1 MDEVRIPLPTGGTV
15 SGRVAHASR
24 GAPAVVLGH
33 GAGSDLTHPHLVAL
47 QETLP
52 ADGYAVVTYNFPYRD
67 ARRRF
72 PDRRPTLDATARA
85 VHDWTAATLTPAW
98 LVAGGRSMGGR
109 IASHV
114 VAGDA
119 RVRGL
124 CFLGFPLHPAGA
136 PAVARAEHLPAL
148 DLPML
153 FVQGQHDALA
163 EPALLR
169 SVLAQLPR
177 ATFHEIAAADHSL
190 VVPRRSGRTAAD
202 VTTEMLA
209 AVRAWLDGLAR

>member
-1 MDEVRIPLPTGGTV
+1 MDDVRIPLPTGGTV
-15 SGRVAHASR
+15 SGRVARAGD

-47 QETLP
+47 QEHLP
-52 ADGYAVVTYNFPYRD
+52 AHGFAVVTYNFPYRD

-72 PDRRPTLDATARA
+72 PDRRPVLDATARA
-85 VHDWTAATLTPAW
+85 VLDWTADTLAPAW

-124 CFLGFPLHPAGA
+124 CFLGFPLHPADE
-136 PAVARAEHLPAL
+136 PATERAAHLPAL

-153 FVQGQHDALA
+153 FVQGEHDALA
-163 EPALLR
+163 DRALLR
-169 SVLAQLPR
+169 TVLDGLPR
-177 ATFHEIAAADHSL
+177 ATWHEVAAADHSL
-190 VVPRRSGRTAAD
+190 AVPKRSGRTAAE
-202 VTTEMLA
+202 VTDEVVAVVRGWLA
-209 AVRAWLDGLAR
+209 DLAR